1 MVLFLYNH
9 AWLDEKSYFLGF
21 NTQTS
26 KLALELLSLVKS
38 FASEFKSLN
47 FLGARLQSSSAS
59 RAERGESNP
68 TMKHDAS
75 WCMMVDGNGNATILK
90 RITRGLAMWDQS
102 NTTTTADELGRW
114 LVFLSLSFIYSG
126 WGHPF
131 WTLGSAWPHV
141 LMLCLSTPGL
151 ALWQMTSVNF
161 GLIRLGQFFST
172 DAFFSVLFVLSFVP
186 DVKLT
191 SLSVA
196 PPFSTLRSYYDI

>member
-38 FASEFKSLN
+38 FASEFKSFN
-47 FLGARLQSSSAS
+47 FLGTRLQSSSAS

-68 TMKHDAS
+68 TMKHDA
-75 WCMMVDGNGNATILK
+75 WCMMVGGNGNATILK
-90 RITRGLAMWDQS
+90 RITRGLTMWDQS
-102 NTTTTADELGRW
+102 NTTTADELGR

-131 WTLGSAWPHV
+131 WTLGSAWPHI
-141 LMLCLSTPGL
+141 LMLCLLTPGL
-151 ALWQMTSVNF
+151 ALVWQMTSVNF
-161 GLIRLGQFFST
+161 GLIRQFFST
-172 DAFFSVLFVLSFVP
+172 DAFCLFFRSCQ
-186 DVKLT
+186 T
-191 SLSVA
+191 SNWLPYQWLLPS
-196 PPFSTLRSYYDI
+196 PHWDHTMTYKI